1 MQLTGPNCNS
11 LRKTGVCPKF
21 LGYQDVIPILMDFV
35 KGHGQHI
42 QSMDCGTRTTKW
54 LGSSQWWGSGVIWSW
69 YNPLDFRSPLL
80 TSYIQL
86 LLAGAKRR
94 EWMGCWGLL
103 GLLIVS
109 QWIIPF
115 PTFSTSKKTCEKNKH
130 VLGHSNTQEDA
141 KKSDSKSVIN
151 FVSIFWG
158 WHITNLWLGV
168 SWDIVTNEW
177 EMVHE

>member
-1 MQLTGPNCNS
+1 
-11 LRKTGVCPKF
+11 V
-21 LGYQDVIPILMDFV
+21 
-35 KGHGQHI
+35 
-42 QSMDCGTRTTKW
+42 
-54 LGSSQWWGSGVIWSW
+54 
-69 YNPLDFRSPLL
+69 
-80 TSYIQL
+80 
-86 LLAGAKRR
+86 AGAKR

-158 WHITNLWLGV
+158 
-168 SWDIVTNEW
+168 
-177 EMVHE
+177 